1 MAEQAEQ
8 QQTEKPAYDRSR
20 EDVGNIV
27 MLEHVNLTVPD
38 QGIGALFYVTG
49 LGFTR
54 DPYIDFGTFNMWVN
68 LGEQQFHL
76 PRAEAQVFRGHIAV
90 VVPDL
95 DDLKKRLKFIAKPMA
110 DTLFAWEEQDD
121 HIALTCPYGNQIR
134 AYPAGTFP
142 LMDLGMP
149 YVEMQVAPGT
159 AAGIARFYQ
168 QVMGC
173 PASVSDG
180 VASVKMG
187 YNQEMR
193 FAETDAE
200 IAAYDGHHI
209 AVYLSNFSAPHA
221 WLNERGLITEESD
234 QHQYRFQAIVDP
246 DDGTPLA
253 EIEHEVRSLSHAM
266 YHRNLVNRNP
276 AVNFFT
282 YRKGSEIYTP
292 E

>member
-1 MAEQAEQ
+1 MAEQTEQ
-8 QQTEKPAYDRSR
+8 AAPAFDRAM

-38 QGIGALFYVTG
+38 QGIAALFYVTG

-54 DPYIDFGTFNMWVN
+54 DPYIDFGTLNMWVN

-76 PRAEAQVFRGHIAV
+76 PRADAQVFRGHIAV

-95 DDLKKRLKFIAKPMA
+95 EGLRKRLKFIGKQMSE
-110 DTLFAWEEQDD
+110 TRFGWEDKD
-121 HIALTCPYGNQIR
+121 NHIALTCPYGNQIR
-134 AYPAGTFP
+134 AYPPGVFH

-149 YVEMQVAPGT
+149 YLEMHVAPGS
-159 AAGIARFYQ
+159 AEPIARFYRE
-168 QVMGC
+168 VIGC
-173 PASVSDG
+173 PATVSDG
-180 VASVKMG
+180 LARVKMG

-193 FAETDAE
+193 FAETDVALPH
-200 IAAYDGHHI
+200 YDGHHI
-209 AVYLSNFSAPHA
+209 AVYVSNFSGPHA

-234 QHQYRFQAIVDP
+234 QYQYRFQAIVDP
-246 DDGTPLA
+246 ESGEPVA

-266 YHRNLVNRNP
+266 YQRNLVNRNP